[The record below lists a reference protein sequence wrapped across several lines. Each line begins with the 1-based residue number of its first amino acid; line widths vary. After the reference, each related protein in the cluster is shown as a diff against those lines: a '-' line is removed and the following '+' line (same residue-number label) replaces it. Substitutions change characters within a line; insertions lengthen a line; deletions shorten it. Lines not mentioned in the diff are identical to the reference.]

1 MSVSSTKSVTPGDPG
16 VVGSVS
22 RAGSGARSTAAP
34 QVDAAGVP
42 FQIEEPVTNRRQS
55 GDDGGSGSS
64 EQNLAQ
70 RQRAQFNRDFAP
82 LLNRAAAF
90 TSTEPAVGHE
100 AGPTIRVYFADVMR
114 GVRSYEYSMR
124 AIAAN
129 DRSTGLA
136 RGSNYSRYF

>member
-22 RAGSGARSTAAP
+22 RTGSGARTTAAP

-42 FQIEEPVTNRRQS
+42 FQIEDPGTNNRRQS
-55 GDDGGSGSS
+55 GSGGGGG
-64 EQNLAQ
+64 EENLAQ

-100 AGPTIRVYFADVMR
+100 AGPAIRVYFADVMR
-114 GVRSYEYSMR
+114 GVQS
-124 AIAAN
+124 
-129 DRSTGLA
+129 
-136 RGSNYSRYF
+136 